1 MRLRREDDR
10 LNLTAEL
17 SMDVET
23 GKKVLTMTS
32 QPKTGISFE
41 DLFGAALTIT
51 VAGIPT
57 ALVTF
62 ITVMQD
68 APATPSFRA
77 TGWFGKNDTV
87 VFEHIE
93 AGDNVTESIG
103 FK

>member
-17 SMDVET
+17 SVDVES

-32 QPKTGISFE
+32 QPKTGISIE

-51 VAGIPT
+51 FNGAPT

-62 ITVMQD
+62 ITVTQD
-68 APATPSFRA
+68 TPTSPAFRA
-77 TGWFGKNDTV
+77 TGWFGKTDTV
-87 VFEHIE
+87 VFEHVE